1 MLARLFFIEAR
12 VNEMNILYLVIPLVI
27 TLLSIVAYALWW
39 SSKKGLFNN
48 LQGPR
53 HWCQQKNERMNEDL
67 RERGRD
73 A

>member
-1 MLARLFFIEAR
+1 
-12 VNEMNILYLVIPLVI
+12 MNILYLVIPLIVA
-27 TLLSIVAYALWW
+27 LLSIVAYALWW

-53 HWCQQKNERMNEDL
+53 HWCVQKDERINEDL
-67 RERGRD
+67 RERRRD